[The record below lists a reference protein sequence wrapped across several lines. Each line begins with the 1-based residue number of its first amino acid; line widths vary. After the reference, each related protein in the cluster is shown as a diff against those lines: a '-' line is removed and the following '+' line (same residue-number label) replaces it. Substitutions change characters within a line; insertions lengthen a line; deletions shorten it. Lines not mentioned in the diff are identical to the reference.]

1 MVNIKEN
8 FFLLKNFNIF
18 STDWDNNIY
27 RQYRG
32 ENDYNTVPGYTN
44 GIIDKSLFGSK
55 CIKLGM
61 KSITL
66 DSWKNAITKSEKVIS
81 KYNQHT
87 QSKPE
92 YMLKLNITKAL
103 HDYIISNPVFIK
115 NWNGLSS
122 AQTDLNTTYNNFIA
136 LTLNKAFDIN
146 NINNLK
152 IYRKIN
158 NNSQLNINDGIPS
171 DIDNYTL
178 YDNYK
183 TTYEI
188 VNNEVILSIILHD
201 MYNYDYY
208 INLQI
213 DKK

>member
-1 MVNIKEN
+1 
-8 FFLLKNFNIF
+8 
-18 STDWDNNIY
+18 
-27 RQYRG
+27 
-32 ENDYNTVPGYTN
+32 
-44 GIIDKSLFGSK
+44 
-55 CIKLGM
+55 
-61 KSITL
+61 
-66 DSWKNAITKSEKVIS
+66 
-81 KYNQHT
+81 
-87 QSKPE
+87 
-92 YMLKLNITKAL
+92 MLKLNITKAL
-103 HDYIISNPVFIK
+103 HDYIISNPAFIK

>member
-1 MVNIKEN
+1 
-8 FFLLKNFNIF
+8 
-18 STDWDNNIY
+18 
-27 RQYRG
+27 
-32 ENDYNTVPGYTN
+32 
-44 GIIDKSLFGSK
+44 
-55 CIKLGM
+55 
-61 KSITL
+61 
-66 DSWKNAITKSEKVIS
+66 
-81 KYNQHT
+81 
-87 QSKPE
+87 
-92 YMLKLNITKAL
+92 MLKLNITKAL